1 MTKRN
6 RPSRTA
12 AGAPGDPFARIRRA
26 GTAAP
31 NYDLDTADIIARLTA
46 WQATCSF
53 AVVNAEADAV
63 EIAFTTL
70 PPDMDAFAR
79 ELYDF
84 CPDLVDQGTG
94 CVAEMLDAMDDPSPE
109 TKALIE
115 GVDFDDEGYG
125 VEILKREVQRDKAVT
140 LWWD

>member
-6 RPSRTA
+6 DPPRTA
-12 AGAPGDPFARIRRA
+12 NRSGDPFARIRRA

-31 NYDLDTADIIARLTA
+31 NYDLDTADIIARLTK
-46 WQATCSF
+46 WQSLCAFIVTR
-53 AVVNAEADAV
+53 AEPDAV

-70 PPDMDAFAR
+70 PADMDAFAR

-94 CVAEMLDAMDDPSPE
+94 CVREMLETMDDPSPE

-115 GVDFDDEGYG
+115 GVDFDDEDYG
-125 VEILKREVQRDKAVT
+125 VEILKREVQREKGVT